1 MFTRKWPWEWVQLVS
16 LSWLCIS
23 VMLTWYHHSFQLRGL
38 ENYLTLSLSQCSL
51 VSPSFSRLELRTAH
65 HNKIIL
71 LSLYQLASN
80 CKINRSSRSKL
91 DSLGRRGLTA
101 ANPSLLNSLD
111 TAKYSC
117 MLRLLSHGNIS
128 SKCLVPHCRW
138 KAQMV
143 SCHDTCPCQ
152 KSLFSFLSQYDLC

>member
-1 MFTRKWPWEWVQLVS
+1 MGMSSTS
-16 LSWLCIS
+16 LSPSLMTLHFCNVNLIS
-23 VMLTWYHHSFQLRGL
+23 SLLPAMGPGELLDISSQSVFIGISIFLQVRI
-38 ENYLTLSLSQCSL
+38 ENCSSQRNYP
-51 VSPSFSRLELRTAH
+51 VIPF
-65 HNKIIL
+65 
-71 LSLYQLASN
+71 YQLASN
-80 CKINRSSRSKL
+80 CKTNRSSRSKL

-101 ANPSLLNSLD
+101 ANSSLLNSLD

-117 MLRLLSHGNIS
+117 MLRLLSHGNIR

-152 KSLFSFLSQYDLC
+152 KSLFSFLSQYDL